1 MDLSALPSDYAER
14 AYAGVLGKLIG
25 VYLGRPFEQWS
36 HERIERELGEVRYY
50 VHEKLGQ
57 PLVVTDDDITG
68 TFTFFRALAD
78 HGFSP
83 DLTPFQIGETWLNYI
98 IPLQSILWWGGVG
111 MSTEHTAW
119 HRLSRGTPAPAS
131 GSIALNGKTV
141 AEQIGAQIFI
151 DAWGL
156 LHPGNPAAAAD
167 WAARAA
173 RVSHDGE
180 AVYGAQVVAA
190 LVAAAFVERDI
201 HRLLDLALAQ
211 IPADCLLRRVADD
224 VRAWHAQNPSNW
236 RATLRLIQ
244 HHYGYDKFSGVC
256 HVIPNHAL
264 IHLAL
269 LHSGGDFSEAQ
280 MIVNTAGWD
289 TDCNAGNVGCIL
301 GVRNGLAPLD
311 AGPDWR
317 GPVADRLWLPTAEGG
332 ATISD
337 AVRETFSIVN
347 AARRLRSLPALAPKN
362 GARFHFSLP
371 GSVQGFVP
379 DPAPDSRD
387 TLTLVNQPAPETGDP
402 VLAWQFKKLGP
413 GRAARAFTATFT
425 PPQNFASAGYAM
437 SACPTLHPGQ
447 TVRARVLAP
456 ASNATPVTVRL
467 VLRAY
472 DEKKAH
478 RTVPGPSQLL
488 APGAETTL
496 VWLVPPL
503 DGHPIA
509 DLGLELTSA
518 APACGTILLD
528 RLDWRDAPADLDLM
542 PCAKGDIWQR
552 AWIKAI
558 DGVWN
563 WSAPPAPPVI
573 DLHHGDGLGLF
584 AQGSRDWCHY
594 TFSTRFTLRLAET
607 AGLAVRV
614 QGLRRYYALRFDADR
629 RARLVKRAG
638 RAEQTLAEAPCAL
651 DLDRLYAVTL
661 TAYGSELRATL
672 DGALLLAATD
682 SAPDALAGGACA
694 FLLSAGSLR
703 VHSACVSTRR

>member
-1 MDLSALPSDYAER
+1 MTFSCLPPDYLER
-14 AYAGVLGKLIG
+14 TYAGVLGKLIG

-36 HERIERELGEVRYY
+36 QERIERELGEIRYY
-50 VHEKLGQ
+50 VHEKLGV

-78 HGFSP
+78 HGYSS
-83 DLTPFQIGETWLNYI
+83 DLTPAQIGETWLNYI
-98 IPLQSILWWGGVG
+98 IPQQSILWWGGIG

-119 HRLSRGTPAPAS
+119 HRLAHGVPAPAS

-156 LHPGNPAAAAD
+156 LHPGDPAAAAE

-190 LVAAAFVERDI
+190 MVAAAFVESDI
-201 HRLLDLALAQ
+201 PAIIAAGLAQ
-211 IPADCLLRRVADD
+211 IPHDCLVRRSAEDIASWCAEAPGD
-224 VRAWHAQNPSNW
+224 W
-236 RATLRLIQ
+236 RAVLKKIRDR
-244 HHYGYDKFSGVC
+244 YGYDKFPGVC
-256 HVIPNHAL
+256 HMVPNHVL

-269 LHSGGDFSEAQ
+269 RQSGGDFSLAQ
-280 MIVNTAGWD
+280 TIVNTAGWD

-301 GVRNGLAPLD
+301 GVRNGLDPLD

-347 AARRLRSLPALAPKN
+347 AARRLRALPPLFPKD

-371 GSVQGFVP
+371 GSVQGFIS

-387 TLTLVNQPAPETGDP
+387 TLTLVNQTAPETGGR
-402 VLAWQFKKLGP
+402 VLAWHFRKLGP

-447 TVRARVLAP
+447 TVCARVLAP
-456 ASNATPVTVRL
+456 ASNASPITVRL

-472 DEKKAH
+472 DENKAH
-478 RTVPGPSQLL
+478 RTVTGPGQLL
-488 APGAETTL
+488 APGSETTL
-496 VWLVPPL
+496 EWLVPSL
-503 DGHPIA
+503 GGQPIA
-509 DLGLELTSA
+509 DLGFELTSA
-518 APACGTILLD
+518 TPASGTVFLD
-528 RLDWRDAPADLDLM
+528 WLDWRDAPADLDLM

-558 DGVWN
+558 DGVSN
-563 WSAPPAPPVI
+563 RAIPPAPPTM
-573 DLHHGDGLGLF
+573 DLYHGAGLGLF
-584 AQGSRDWCHY
+584 AQGSRDWRNY
-594 TFSTRFTLRLAET
+594 TLSTRVTVRLADT

-614 QGLRRYYALRFDADR
+614 QGLRRYYALLFADG
-629 RARLVKRAG
+629 RARLVKRTG
-638 RAEQTLAEAPCAL
+638 PDEQILAESPCAL
-651 DLDRLYAVTL
+651 DLDRAYDMTLAVC
-661 TAYGSELRATL
+661 GPELRATL
-672 DGALLLAATD
+672 DGELLLSATD
-682 SAPDALAGGACA
+682 SAPDALEGGACA
-694 FLLSAGSLR
+694 FLLSAGSLC
-703 VHSACVSTRR
+703 VHSARITSRP

>member
-1 MDLSALPSDYAER
+1 MPFSTLPSNYAER
-14 AYAGVLGKLIG
+14 TYAGVLGKLIG

-36 HERIERELGEVRYY
+36 HERIEHELDEIRYY
-50 VHEKLGQ
+50 VHEKLGH

-83 DLTPFQIGETWLNYI
+83 DLTPTQIGETWLNYI

-119 HRLSRGTPAPAS
+119 HRLSGGVTAPDS

-156 LHPGNPAAAAD
+156 LHPGDPAAAAN

-180 AVYGAQVVAA
+180 AVFGAQVVAA

-201 HRLLDLALAQ
+201 PRLLDLALAQ
-211 IPADCLLRRVADD
+211 IPADCLLRRMADD
-224 VRAWHAQNPSNW
+224 VCTWHAQAPADW

-244 HHYGYDKFSGVC
+244 QHYGYDKFPGVC
-256 HVIPNHAL
+256 HIIPNHAL

-301 GVRNGLAPLD
+301 GVRNGLASLD

-317 GPVADRLWLPTAEGG
+317 APVADRLWLPTSEGG

-337 AVRETFSIVN
+337 AVRETYFIIN
-347 AARRLRSLPALAPKN
+347 AASRLRALPPLAPKS

-379 DPAPDSRD
+379 DPTVDSRD
-387 TLTLVNQPAPETGDP
+387 TLTLVNQPTPVTDTR
-402 VLAWQFKKLGP
+402 VLAWHFKKLGP

-447 TVRARVLAP
+447 TVRARVLAS
-456 ASNATPVTVRL
+456 ASNDTPVTVRL

-472 DEKKAH
+472 DEDKAH
-478 RTVPGPSQLL
+478 RAVPGPAQLL
-488 APGAETTL
+488 APGAEVTL
-496 VWLVPPL
+496 AWLVSPL
-503 DGHPIA
+503 DGYPIC
-509 DLGLELTSA
+509 DIGLEITTA
-518 APACGTILLD
+518 APASGTVLLD
-528 RLDWRDAPADLDLM
+528 WLDWRDAPADLDLM
-542 PCAKGDIWQR
+542 PCAKGDIWQC

-563 WSAPPAPPVI
+563 GSSPPASPVI
-573 DLHHGDGLGLF
+573 DLHHGGGLGVF
-584 AQGSRDWCHY
+584 AQGSRDWRDY
-594 TFSTRFTLRLAET
+594 TFSTRLTVRLADT
-607 AGLAVRV
+607 VGLAVRV
-614 QGLRRYYALRFDADR
+614 QGLRRYYALLLSDGL
-629 RARLVKRAG
+629 ARLVKRTG
-638 RAEQTLAEAPCAL
+638 PSEQILAEASCATEREHAY
-651 DLDRLYAVTL
+651 DVTL
-661 TAYGSELRATL
+661 AACGSELLATF
-672 DGALLLAATD
+672 DGRPLLSATD
-682 SAPDALAGGACA
+682 TAPDALDGGACA
-694 FLLSAGSLR
+694 FILAAGSLR
-703 VHSACVSTRR
+703 AYSAWITSLR